1 MKNKKK
7 KIIIT
12 VIGIIFVIC
21 ITILIYKLS
30 GMNSNKSN
38 GHSVDYISI
47 FIEDTLDITNK
58 YDITSS
64 NPSPEKLLRAAI
76 LLNKPLRK
84 VMHALVYFIL
94 GIVIIF
100 FTNYL
105 FDNKRYWLSFIITM
119 FAIVILASF
128 DEYHLTFVDGRTG
141 QFKDVI
147 IDSLGALVGLLFY
160 GSYYLAYRLGIQNRL
175 HQKIN
180 N

>member
-21 ITILIYKLS
+21 IIILIYKLS

-105 FDNKRYWLSFIITM
+105 FWVNSF
-119 FAIVILASF
+119 
-128 DEYHLTFVDGRTG
+128 
-141 QFKDVI
+141 
-147 IDSLGALVGLLFY
+147 
-160 GSYYLAYRLGIQNRL
+160 
-175 HQKIN
+175 
-180 N
+180 